1 MKKSQSGFTLIEL
14 MIVVAIIGILSTVA
28 LVAYQNYTI
37 RARVTE
43 GLALANAAKLHVADI
58 LSSGNAQNNPQGYN
72 TAYNT
77 PSATRNVSGITIDP
91 ASGVIT
97 VTMTANA
104 GGGTLTLTPNA
115 PIGTPL
121 PAGTVAF
128 APPTDAI
135 TWRCMAAG
143 ANANGFA
150 GAIAGSLPI
159 AFAPGECK

>member
-1 MKKSQSGFTLIEL
+1 

-77 PSATRNVSGITIDP
+77 PSATLFIGDLKPRSFNVICGNVLFAHHDEEGATTGLTEDDYSNLIDF
-91 ASGVIT
+91 IQ
-97 VTMTANA
+97 N
-104 GGGTLTLTPNA
+104 GTDKLLK
-115 PIGTPL
+115 
-121 PAGTVAF
+121 
-128 APPTDAI
+128 
-135 TWRCMAAG
+135 AAEMG
-143 ANANGFA
+143 L
-150 GAIAGSLPI
+150 IHI
-159 AFAPGECK
+159 VRQ

>member
-1 MKKSQSGFTLIEL
+1 

-115 PIGTPL
+115 P
-121 PAGTVAF
+121 
-128 APPTDAI
+128 
-135 TWRCMAAG
+135 MY
-143 ANANGFA
+143 
-150 GAIAGSLPI
+150 
-159 AFAPGECK
+159 